1 MQSRTTALRK
11 TIAAANAAEVGAITS
26 NLTIISDGS
35 YLAED
40 NSTDDTEETTE

>member
-11 TIAAANAAEVGAITS
+11 TIAAANAAEVGKITS

-40 NSTDDTEETTE
+40 STTDEKETTE